1 MNLPENRPLD
11 VVVSHEI
18 ERVKR
23 LLSQDLKIKRK
34 AEGQP
39 KATLLGGQPASG
51 KTKLIRHLKANS
63 RTDFVVINGDE
74 YREYHPSYKQ
84 IQAYYGLEAPNKT
97 QEFSNTL
104 VEFMKQECLRR
115 KLNFIIEGTMRTYNV
130 IESTAKE
137 ARSHGFKVEA
147 HVMAIHSDDSYLGI
161 FQRYE
166 GEMGAYGY
174 GRFSPL
180 PTHDE
185 AYRQIPENLQMAS
198 EQQLFDQITV
208 YCRDETDLV
217 KPAHSSEMGEVVDYI
232 KLFDQIRQP
241 QLSPALY
248 SLKWRTLHQQ
258 ALQRGETNPDHLRCI
273 TDFCTQYA

>member
-11 VVVSHEI
+11 VVVPHEL

-39 KATLLGGQPASG
+39 KAILLGGQPASG
-51 KTKLIRHLKANS
+51 KTKLIRYLKANS

-104 VEFMKQECLRR
+104 VEFIKQECLRR

-137 ARSHGFKVEA
+137 ACNHGFKAEA
-147 HVMAIHSDDSYLGI
+147 HVLAIHSDDSYLGI

-166 GEMGAYGY
+166 GEIGFYGY

-180 PTHDE
+180 SSHNE
-185 AYRQIPENLQMAS
+185 AYQQIPVNLQKAS

-208 YCRDETDLV
+208 YCRDETDTV
-217 KPAHSSEMGEVVDYI
+217 KPAHSSEKGEMVNFTA
-232 KLFDQIRQP
+232 LFDQIRQP
-241 QLSPALY
+241 QLSSALY
-248 SLKWRTLHQQ
+248 SQKWQTLHQQ
-258 ALQRGETNPDHLRCI
+258 ALQRGENNPDYLRYI